1 MGALR
6 QEKPVGG
13 HRQGGQR
20 GGLWVGKIG
29 GEFGEEGRGQPDKR
43 NLEAHKKEIVKGRR
57 GRDLSQRMM

>member
-1 MGALR
+1 M
-6 QEKPVGG
+6 GG